1 MFSSECKEIYSET
14 GLHSGEMTCIFQQKQ
29 NSEGRGKASRNKEGF
44 KMNGKLKLGVNIDHV
59 ATLRQARLGVYPS
72 PLEAA
77 KICEAAGAD
86 GITAHLREDRRHIQD
101 ADMEALVQTVRK
113 LNMEMAATDEMVAIA
128 ERLKPANCCL
138 VPEKRRELTTEGGL
152 DVVGAFDSLKNAVK
166 RLQAA
171 GVCVSIFIDPVRE
184 QLKAAAE
191 TGAQFVEL
199 HTGAFSNAEGDA
211 QLRELD
217 RLIDGA
223 EYAHSLGLNVNA
235 GHGIGYQNVKLVLK
249 VPHLHELNIGHS
261 IVSRAVF
268 VGLRSAVQEMMNLMK
283 EY

>member
-1 MFSSECKEIYSET
+1 
-14 GLHSGEMTCIFQQKQ
+14 
-29 NSEGRGKASRNKEGF
+29 
-44 KMNGKLKLGVNIDHV
+44 MNGKLKLGVNIDHV

-77 KICEAAGAD
+77 KVCEAAGAD

-138 VPEKRRELTTEGGL
+138 VPEKRQELTTEGGL
-152 DVVGAFDSLKNAVK
+152 DVIGAFDSLKNAVK